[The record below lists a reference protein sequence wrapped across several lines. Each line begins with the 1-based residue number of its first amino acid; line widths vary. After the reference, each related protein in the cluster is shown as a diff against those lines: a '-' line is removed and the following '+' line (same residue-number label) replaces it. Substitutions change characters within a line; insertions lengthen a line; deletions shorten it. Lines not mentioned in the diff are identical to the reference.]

1 VTPEPWLEI
10 LDEALDACMAHG
22 RPDLAQRLRVRRE
35 QPSHGTR
42 LLFAGLANQGKSS
55 LVNAL
60 INAPVCVVG
69 DAFGTTVPTE
79 IGYAADASAALVRR
93 VVTTGGGEERI
104 PIAVEQVAAEVAGA
118 QSAPGGLVRA
128 EVGVPRELLAS
139 GLVVIDTPAVGD
151 PRSSATATVLEVL
164 AGAHSVVLVSDAAGE
179 LSTAEVA
186 LARHIATWC
195 PSLVVALTKID
206 TAPGWRDVADRDRSL
221 LRAAGVNAEVLP
233 VSATV
238 RMEAARR
245 QDRELNARSGVPALL
260 DWVAKQTN
268 RSARDSSTWLVAVS
282 VRAAAEELVETIKA
296 QLRVSVSMDGVDQV
310 SLAHQAQRAIDD
322 LRRHSARW
330 QNMLSDEIAD
340 LVSDIEF
347 DLRERTRKIVQS
359 IDRTFDEADPA
370 EVWGEFQKWL
380 EENLTDAIET
390 NYNWLIDR
398 AEWIAHKVGGTFPHA
413 PEADL
418 GLPAALPA
426 DGIDGIQE
434 PRIERFKISQK
445 MFTGLRGSYGG
456 VLMFGLVTGLAGLPL
471 INPVSL
477 GAGAAFA
484 TKSIRDEGDARLK
497 RRQAVAKA
505 AAQRHV
511 DDVFLRFSKECRDI
525 VRSVQRS
532 LRDHFSALTDRLAD
546 DATRERETRQTGSAH
561 RERRILALK
570 REIERLAELHRRAG
584 ELGTRAIARGGA
596 VREIS
601 A

>member
-1 VTPEPWLEI
+1 VTSEPWLEI
-10 LDEALDACMAHG
+10 LDEAFDACMKHG

-35 QPSHGTR
+35 LPSRGTR
-42 LLFAGLANQGKSS
+42 LVFTGLANQGKSS

-60 INAPVCVVG
+60 INAPVCAVG
-69 DAFGTTVPTE
+69 DAFGTAAPTE
-79 IGYAADASAALVRR
+79 IGYAASASAALVRR
-93 VVTTGGGEERI
+93 VAATGGGEERI
-104 PIAVEQVAAEVAGA
+104 PIAVEQVATEVAGKP
-118 QSAPGGLVRA
+118 SAPGSLMRV
-128 EVGVPRELLAS
+128 EVGVPRELLAP
-139 GLVVIDTPAVGD
+139 GLVLIDTPAIGD

-164 AGAHSVVLVSDAAGE
+164 AGAHSMVLVSDAAGE
-179 LSTAEVA
+179 LSPAEVA

-206 TAPGWRDVADRDRSL
+206 AAPGWRDVAERDRSL
-221 LRAAGVNAEVLP
+221 LRAAGVNADVLP

-238 RMEAARR
+238 RREAARR
-245 QDRELNARSGVPALL
+245 QDRELNARSGIPALL
-260 DWVAKQTN
+260 DWITNQTS
-268 RSARDSSTWLVAVS
+268 RSARDSSAWLAAVS
-282 VRAAAEELVETIKA
+282 VRAAAEELVETIKV
-296 QLRVSVSMDGVDQV
+296 QLRESASMDGVDQV
-310 SLAHQAQRAIDD
+310 GLAHQAQRTIDE

-340 LVSDIEF
+340 LVADIEY
-347 DLRERTRKIVQS
+347 DLRERTRKIVQN

-370 EVWGEFQKWL
+370 QVWGEFRTWL
-380 EENLTDAIET
+380 EDNLTEAIET

-398 AEWIAHKVGGTFPHA
+398 AEWIAQTISGTFPDA
-413 PEADL
+413 PEPEL
-418 GLPAALPA
+418 GLPPSLPA
-426 DGIDGIQE
+426 DGIDDIEE
-434 PRIERFKISQK
+434 PRIERFKIGQK

-477 GAGAAFA
+477 SAGAAFA
-484 TKSIRDEGDARLK
+484 TKSIRDESDARLK

-525 VRSVQRS
+525 VRSVQRR

-546 DATRERETRQTGSAH
+546 DAARDREARQTGSAH
-561 RERRILALK
+561 RERRMLELR

-584 ELGTRAIARGGA
+584 ELGTRAMAGGGA
-596 VREIS
+596 VRELS

>member
-10 LDEALDACMAHG
+10 LDEAFGACMKHG

-35 QPSHGTR
+35 PPSRGTR
-42 LLFAGLANQGKSS
+42 LAFTGLANQGKSS

-60 INAPVCVVG
+60 INAPVCAVG
-69 DAFGTTVPTE
+69 DAFGTAAPTE
-79 IGYAADASAALVRR
+79 IGYAATASAALIRR
-93 VVTTGGGEERI
+93 VAATGGGEERI
-104 PIAVEQVAAEVAGA
+104 PIAVEQVAAEVAGKP
-118 QSAPGGLVRA
+118 SAPGSLMRV

-139 GLVVIDTPAVGD
+139 GLVLIDTPAIGD
-151 PRSSATATVLEVL
+151 PRSSATAMVLEVL
-164 AGAHSVVLVSDAAGE
+164 AGTHSMVLVSDAAGE
-179 LSTAEVA
+179 LSPAEVA

-195 PSLVVALTKID
+195 PSLVIALTKID
-206 TAPGWRDVADRDRSL
+206 AAPGWRDVAERDRSL
-221 LRAAGVNAEVLP
+221 LRAAGVNADVLP

-238 RMEAARR
+238 RREAARR

-260 DWVAKQTN
+260 DWITKQTS
-268 RSARDSSTWLVAVS
+268 RSAQDSSAWLAAVS
-282 VRAAAEELVETIKA
+282 VRAAAEELVETIKV
-296 QLRVSVSMDGVDQV
+296 QLRESASMDGVDQV
-310 SLAHQAQRAIDD
+310 SLAHQAQRTIDE

-340 LVSDIEF
+340 LVADIEY
-347 DLRERTRKIVQS
+347 DLRERTRKIVQN

-370 EVWGEFQKWL
+370 QVWAEFRTWL
-380 EENLTDAIET
+380 EDNLTEAIET

-398 AEWIAHKVGGTFPHA
+398 AEWIAHTISGTFPYA
-413 PEADL
+413 PEPEL
-418 GLPAALPA
+418 GLPPSLPA
-426 DGIDGIQE
+426 DGIDDIEE
-434 PRIERFKISQK
+434 PRIERFKIGQK

-477 GAGAAFA
+477 SAGAAFA
-484 TKSIRDEGDARLK
+484 TKSIRDESDSRLK

-525 VRSVQRS
+525 VRSVQRR

-546 DATRERETRQTGSAH
+546 DAAREREARQTGSAH
-561 RERRILALK
+561 RERRMLELR

-584 ELGTRAIARGGA
+584 ELGTRAMAGSGP
-596 VREIS
+596 VRELS

>member
-1 VTPEPWLEI
+1 
-10 LDEALDACMAHG
+10 
-22 RPDLAQRLRVRRE
+22 
-35 QPSHGTR
+35 
-42 LLFAGLANQGKSS
+42 
-55 LVNAL
+55 
-60 INAPVCVVG
+60 
-69 DAFGTTVPTE
+69 
-79 IGYAADASAALVRR
+79 
-93 VVTTGGGEERI
+93 
-104 PIAVEQVAAEVAGA
+104 
-118 QSAPGGLVRA
+118 
-128 EVGVPRELLAS
+128 
-139 GLVVIDTPAVGD
+139 
-151 PRSSATATVLEVL
+151 
-164 AGAHSVVLVSDAAGE
+164 
-179 LSTAEVA
+179 
-186 LARHIATWC
+186 
-195 PSLVVALTKID
+195 
-206 TAPGWRDVADRDRSL
+206 
-221 LRAAGVNAEVLP
+221 
-233 VSATV
+233 
-238 RMEAARR
+238 MEAALR

-260 DWVAKQTN
+260 DWVGKQAS
-268 RSARDSSTWLVAVS
+268 RSARDTSTWAVAVS

-296 QLRVSVSMDGVDQV
+296 HLRASVSMDGVDQV
-310 SLAHQAQRAIDD
+310 SLAHQAQRTIDD

-380 EENLTDAIET
+380 EKSLTDAIET

-426 DGIDGIQE
+426 DEIDGIEE
-434 PRIERFKISQK
+434 PRIERFKIGQK

-497 RRQAVAKA
+497 RRQAVAKG

-525 VRSVQRS
+525 VRGVQRS

-546 DATRERETRQTGSAH
+546 DATREREARQTGSAH
-561 RERRILALK
+561 RERRIVELK